1 MRHFAEFIVIS
12 HLNMQKPK
20 NILLIKRAQKHSPNS
35 VDRDTAILRAV
46 ADCLTAKGHSVSIA
60 NEENLPIEHHA
71 DIILSMGRN
80 HATLQW
86 LAEIEESGIPVF
98 NSAKAM
104 LGISRRKLLLTAQ
117 EIGVGV
123 PPFAIFSG
131 DKSSNR
137 KSSNCKLTFPV
148 WWKRDDRSSQERGDV
163 VLIHNQEEW
172 QSVMQRGITEYVV
185 EQHSEGDLVKFY
197 SVSGTSFF
205 HWNYPVFSKFGNE
218 AVNGSAQGF
227 HFDEQRLKQQ
237 VDLLAQAVGLTIVG
251 GDAIIMADGSFRI
264 IDFNDW
270 PSFSSCREEAA
281 KAITA
286 LATPLPCPPPSGREL
301 TPSSIE
307 NNK

>member
-1 MRHFAEFIVIS
+1 MTKKR
-12 HLNMQKPK
+12 
-20 NILLIKRAQKHSPNS
+20 NILLIARAERFSPNS
-35 VDRDTAILRAV
+35 VERDAAILRAV
-46 ADCLTAKGHSVSIA
+46 ADELKEQGHQVELCEEDALPATTTADA
-60 NEENLPIEHHA
+60 
-71 DIILSMGRN
+71 ILSMGRDT
-80 HATLQW
+80 ATLRW
-86 LAEIEESGIPVF
+86 LARLEEEGTSVV
-98 NSAKAM
+98 NSARAM
-104 LGISRRKLLLTAQ
+104 LGINRRRLLLTARQ
-117 EIGVGV
+117 LGV
-123 PPFAIFSG
+123 PTAPFAVG
-131 DKSSNR
+131 PLEA
-137 KSSNCKLTFPV
+137 CPLPYPV

-163 VLIHNQEEW
+163 RLIRNEAEW
-172 QSVMQRGITEYVV
+172 ASVRASGIEEYVV

-197 SVSGTSFF
+197 SVSGTPFF

-227 HFDEQRLKQQ
+227 HFDEQRFKQQ

-281 KAITA
+281 KAIA
-286 LATPLPCPPPSGREL
+286 AIATPLPCPPPSGREL

>member
-1 MRHFAEFIVIS
+1 MRHFAEFVVIS

-20 NILLIKRAQKHSPNS
+20 NILLIKRASKHSPNS
-35 VDRDTAILRAV
+35 VDRDTAILQAV
-46 ADCLTAKGHSVSIA
+46 ADCLMANGHSVSIA
-60 NEENLPIEHHA
+60 NEENLPVEHHA

-86 LAEIEESGIPVF
+86 LAQIEESGIPVI
-98 NSAKAM
+98 NSARAM
-104 LGISRRKLLLTAQ
+104 LRINRRKLLLTAQ
-117 EIGVGV
+117 ELGVGV
-123 PPFAIFSG
+123 PPFALSPHHSIT
-131 DKSSNR
+131 SSLHH
-137 KSSNCKLTFPV
+137 SFTPCPLPFPV

-172 QSVMQRGITEYVV
+172 QSVMQRGIKEYVV

-197 SVSGTSFF
+197 SVSGTPFF

-218 AVNGSAQGF
+218 AVNGSAQGY
-227 HFDEQRLKQQ
+227 HFDEQLLKQQ

-281 KAITA
+281 RAIASTIHN
-286 LATPLPCPPPSGREL
+286 S
-301 TPSSIE
+301 
-307 NNK
+307 

>member
-1 MRHFAEFIVIS
+1 MRHFAEFVVIS

-20 NILLIKRAQKHSPNS
+20 NILLIKRASKHSPNS
-35 VDRDTAILRAV
+35 VDRDTAILQAV
-46 ADCLTAKGHSVSIA
+46 ADCLMANGHSVSIA
-60 NEENLPIEHHA
+60 NEENLPVEHHA

-86 LAEIEESGIPVF
+86 LAQIEESGIPVI
-98 NSAKAM
+98 NSARAM
-104 LGISRRKLLLTAQ
+104 LRINRRKLLLTAQ
-117 EIGVGV
+117 ELGVGV

-131 DKSSNR
+131 DKSSNC
-137 KSSNCKLTFPV
+137 KSSNCKLAFPV

-172 QSVMQRGITEYVV
+172 QSVMQRGIKEYVV

-197 SVSGTSFF
+197 SVSGTPFF

-218 AVNGSAQGF
+218 AVNGSAQGY
-227 HFDEQRLKQQ
+227 HFDEQLLKQQ

-281 KAITA
+281 RAIASTIHN
-286 LATPLPCPPPSGREL
+286 S
-301 TPSSIE
+301 
-307 NNK
+307 